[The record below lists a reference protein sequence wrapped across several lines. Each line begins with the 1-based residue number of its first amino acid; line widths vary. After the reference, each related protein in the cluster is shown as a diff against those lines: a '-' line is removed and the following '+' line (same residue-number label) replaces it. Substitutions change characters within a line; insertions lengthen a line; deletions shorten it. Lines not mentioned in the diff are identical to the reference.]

1 MTRTVLVTGASKGIG
16 RAIACGLAADGF
28 SVVVHYHRDAE
39 GARQTLTRIEEQ
51 GGAGR
56 LMQFDSGD
64 RARCRT
70 ALEADI
76 EAHGAYWGVVNNA
89 GVARDGAFPALSEDD
104 WDGVIHTNLDSFY
117 NVIQPCVMPMIGLRD
132 GGRIITLSSVSG
144 LLGNRGQVNYSAAK
158 AGIIGATKAL
168 AVELAKRRITVNC
181 IAPGLI
187 DTGMIEMEEARAE
200 RSDAYHT
207 PAAHGAAG
215 RGRRPCALSDV
226 SCRRLRNPPGY
237 LYQRR
242 YAVIH
247 RVVVTGMGGVTA
259 FGESWQEVA
268 TGLRSGKNAVRAMPE
283 WQVYDGLNTL
293 LGAPADNFT
302 LPDNYT
308 RKRIRAMG
316 RVSLLATRAT
326 ELALAQ
332 AGLLDDAVLTSGD
345 TGIAY
350 GSSTGSTGPVSE
362 FATMLTEKHTRNI
375 TGTTY
380 VQMMPHTT
388 AVNAGLFFGLRG
400 RVIPT
405 SSACTSGS
413 QAIGYAWEAIR
424 HGYQTVMVAG
434 GAEELCPSEAA
445 VFDTLFATSQRN
457 DRPHTT
463 PSPFDRQRDGLV
475 IGEGAGT
482 LILEDLEHAKARGAK
497 IYAEIVG
504 FHTNCDAAHIT
515 QPQKE
520 TMQICI
526 ERGLRSAGLA
536 AGDIGYLCAHGTAT
550 DRGDIAET
558 QATAAVF
565 GAGTPISSLK
575 SYLGHTLGAC
585 GALEAWMSIEMM
597 REGWFAETLN
607 LHHPDE
613 ACGELD
619 YIMGSARRL
628 ETEFVQSNNFA
639 FGGIN
644 TSLVLRRWP

>member
-1 MTRTVLVTGASKGIG
+1 
-16 RAIACGLAADGF
+16 
-28 SVVVHYHRDAE
+28 
-39 GARQTLTRIEEQ
+39 
-51 GGAGR
+51 
-56 LMQFDSGD
+56 
-64 RARCRT
+64 
-70 ALEADI
+70 
-76 EAHGAYWGVVNNA
+76 
-89 GVARDGAFPALSEDD
+89 
-104 WDGVIHTNLDSFY
+104 
-117 NVIQPCVMPMIGLRD
+117 MI
-132 GGRIITLSSVSG
+132 
-144 LLGNRGQVNYSAAK
+144 K
-158 AGIIGATKAL
+158 
-168 AVELAKRRITVNC
+168 
-181 IAPGLI
+181 
-187 DTGMIEMEEARAE
+187 
-200 RSDAYHT
+200 
-207 PAAHGAAG
+207 
-215 RGRRPCALSDV
+215 
-226 SCRRLRNPPGY
+226 
-237 LYQRR
+237 
-242 YAVIH
+242 

-259 FGESWQEVA
+259 FGESWQDVA
-268 TGLRSGKNAVRAMPE
+268 TGLKSGKNAVRQMPE
-283 WQVYDGLNTL
+283 WQIYDGLNTM
-293 LGAPADNFT
+293 LGAPVDNFV
-302 LPDNYT
+302 LPEHYT

-326 ELALAQ
+326 ELALIQ
-332 AGLLDDAVLTSGD
+332 AGLLDDPILTGGE

-380 VQMMPHTT
+380 VQMMPHTA
-388 AVNAGLFFGLRG
+388 AVNTGLFFGLRG

-457 DRPHTT
+457 ERPKST
-463 PSPFDRQRDGLV
+463 PSPFDVQRDGLV

-482 LILEDLEHAKARGAK
+482 LILEDLDHALARGAT

-526 ERGLRSAGLA
+526 ERGLRSAGLTA
-536 AGDIGYLCAHGTAT
+536 SDIGYINAHGTAT
-550 DRGDIAET
+550 DRGDIAESH
-558 QATAAVF
+558 ATAAVF
-565 GAGTPISSLK
+565 GARTPISSLK

-585 GALEAWMSIEMM
+585 GALEGWMSIEMM

-607 LHHPDE
+607 LTSPDE

-619 YIMGSARRL
+619 YIIGEARKID
-628 ETEFVQSNNFA
+628 TEFVQSNNFA

-644 TSLVLRRWP
+644 TSLVLRRWQ